1 MVTFGV
7 LGGLVLAE
15 GVVCLP
21 APVAAMAIGL
31 DDDEDATH
39 PAELE
44 KKMAQA
50 CPTSL
55 LHSSVD
61 FAEVMVVISSVH
73 GCAC

>member
-1 MVTFGV
+1 MVIVGA

-15 GVVCLP
+15 GVVCLL

-31 DDDEDATH
+31 DDGEDATH
-39 PAELE
+39 PAELD

-50 CPTSL
+50 CLTSL
-55 LHSSVD
+55 LFSSVD
-61 FAEVMVVISSVH
+61 FAEVVVVMFSVH